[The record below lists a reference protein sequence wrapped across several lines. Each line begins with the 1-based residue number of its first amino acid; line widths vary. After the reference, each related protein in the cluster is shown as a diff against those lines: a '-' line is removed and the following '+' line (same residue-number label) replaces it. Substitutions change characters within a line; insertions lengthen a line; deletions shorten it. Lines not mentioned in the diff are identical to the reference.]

1 MKTNIA
7 KLVLFVSFLFWTLG
21 LMAQVP
27 PHPPAPN
34 LPNSHGSNQ
43 NQNAPIGNGLILL
56 IGLSAV
62 YGAKKVYSTRQEEQ
76 E

>member
-1 MKTNIA
+1 
-7 KLVLFVSFLFWTLG
+7 
-21 LMAQVP
+21 MAQAP
-27 PHPPAPN
+27 PHPGTQAPV
-34 LPNSHGSNQ
+34 LPNQHGSTS

>member
-7 KLVLFVSFLFWTLG
+7 KVILTVSFLIYGFG
-21 LMAQVP
+21 LMAQAP
-27 PHPPAPN
+27 PHPPG
-34 LPNSHGSNQ
+34 HGSSTNEAPGPGPG
-43 NQNAPIGNGLILL
+43 APIGSGMVIL